1 MIVYE
6 VNLRVEREIADAY
19 LTWLHEHLRHMLTLP
34 GFLGAELFEVDSGGD
49 TTERTYCAQY
59 RLHDAA
65 ALDAYLHEHAP
76 QMRAEGTQRFGTKFS
91 AQRRVLRPLAT
102 A

>member
-6 VNLRVEREIADAY
+6 VNLRVEHEIADAY
-19 LTWLHEHLRHMLTLP
+19 LAWLHEHLRQMLTLP
-34 GFLGAELFEVDSGGD
+34 GFLAAELFEVDND
-49 TTERTYCAQY
+49 DREQRHYCAQY

-65 ALDAYLHEHAP
+65 ALDTYLREHAP
-76 QMRAEGTQRFGTKFS
+76 QMRADGTQRFGTRFS